1 MGIGDLAG
9 SLFTKK
15 KKKKIRRA
23 QKAAYAAI
31 SAEQQKLFQLET
43 LRADFG
49 TRQEKLQQLREAR
62 IRREAIL
69 SSAANAGAMGSSSA
83 IGGAGSAVS
92 SGIGN
97 IGVLNVFQGY
107 SKAMGAAQSEIAKQ
121 EGELQRLGVKM
132 EAQNAKAQM
141 IGGITD
147 TAISIATLPWG
158 GTGGAAAS
166 FAGTKTAGAIRGLFN

>member
-23 QKAAYAAI
+23 KKAAYAAI

-107 SKAMGAAQSEIAKQ
+107 SKAMGAAQSEIVKQ

-132 EAQNAKAQM
+132 DAQNAKAQM

-147 TAISIATLPWG
+147 ADISISTLPWG
-158 GTGGAAAS
+158 GA
-166 FAGTKTAGAIRGLFN
+166 AGAGMAFGKSMGIGGV